1 MNTFHPES
9 SPRTSRPGSA
19 IVWVIVLIV
28 AIVIVVNFVNKAAD
42 PLSSLPKNE
51 NPASSEDIHPWQ
63 EESRLLMPGQKL
75 AKSLSPEQP
84 AVDEPIL
91 LTASVEEA
99 ARASGLSIAI
109 NPDGTVTG
117 GYNAD
122 YNKGTTER
130 MNYNMN
136 GQFEGNFDPSNI
148 YFDENG
154 EDKSKLFFL
163 AKGKMLIVAMNFT
176 KETTAYNTQPIYV
189 TGWINPDFT
198 GEGRMVLMTGKK
210 TFQTFHWKTVH

>member
-1 MNTFHPES
+1 MNTIQPES
-9 SPRTSRPGSA
+9 SPCTTRPGSA
-19 IVWVIVLIV
+19 IVWIIILIV
-28 AIVIVVNFVNKAAD
+28 VVLVAVNFVNKAAD
-42 PLSSLPKNE
+42 PLASLPINE
-51 NPASSEDIHPWQ
+51 NPTSSADIHPWQ
-63 EESRLLMPGQKL
+63 EESRLLQPGEQL
-75 AKSLSPEQP
+75 AKSLSPKQP
-84 AVDEPIL
+84 VIDETIF

-99 ARASGLSIAI
+99 ARASGLTIVI
-109 NPDGTVTG
+109 DPDGTVTG

-122 YNKGTTER
+122 YNKGTSTR

-154 EDKSKLFFL
+154 EDESKLFFI
-163 AKGKMLIVAMNFT
+163 AKGDMLIVAMNFT

-198 GEGRMVLMTGKK
+198 GNGRMVLMTGKK
-210 TFQTFHWKTVH
+210 TFQTFHWKTVR